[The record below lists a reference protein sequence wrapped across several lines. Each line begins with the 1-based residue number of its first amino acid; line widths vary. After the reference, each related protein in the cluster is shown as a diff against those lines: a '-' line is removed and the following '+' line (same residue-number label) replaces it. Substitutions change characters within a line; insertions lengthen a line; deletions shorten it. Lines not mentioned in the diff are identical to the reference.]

1 MTPNAPGRWWREA
14 HGEREAVLVIA
25 NNGARE
31 LPRGADL
38 VWFDA
43 SPGYFDEL
51 RVVGWQAVTGDGQWL
66 GPVAPLGSVAPDVV
80 ARLVRDAYLT
90 AWADALSEHRD
101 LIRLR
106 SKIRAEARD
115 VETWLASDQS
125 RALHAA
131 LTAAGADADAV
142 IAEVE
147 R

>member
-14 HGEREAVLVIA
+14 HGETVPVK
-25 NNGARE
+25 
-31 LPRGADL
+31 
-38 VWFDA
+38 V
-43 SPGYFDEL
+43 L
-51 RVVGWQAVTGDGQWL
+51 RVDGGLYVVAPHTGSGLVPVEEAGGAWL
-66 GPVAPLGSVAPDVV
+66 GPIAPLGSVAPDVV

>member
-1 MTPNAPGRWWREA
+1 MIPNARGWWWRRHDGPPA
-14 HGEREAVLVIA
+14 HDIVANVLTVRGRMMWCA
-25 NNGARE
+25 GSRLGGDVTDDGA
-31 LPRGADL
+31 
-38 VWFDA
+38 
-43 SPGYFDEL
+43 
-51 RVVGWQAVTGDGQWL
+51 WL

-142 IAEVE
+142 IAGVE

>member
-1 MTPNAPGRWWREA
+1 MTPTAPGWWWREA

-80 ARLVRDAYLT
+80 ARLVRGAYL
-90 AWADALSEHRD
+90 
-101 LIRLR
+101 
-106 SKIRAEARD
+106 EARND
-115 VETWLASDQS
+115 APGDHWIASPRQRDE
-125 RALHAA
+125 RAGWSDSNTRDDLHAA